1 MTLSGKKVKLP
12 FGPPTCTMCVLT
24 IPAAALGMAA
34 TAVESAM
41 DSDAI
46 IAVGVEADSI
56 IIAPEAVAIIASEAV
71 AIIASEA
78 ITGEA
83 DCAVAK
89 PARAETSV
97 ALEKYILTI
106 L

>member
-1 MTLSGKKVKLP
+1 
-12 FGPPTCTMCVLT
+12 VLT

-41 DSDAI
+41 EAVAAGPEAPAIIAAEVVAADPIIAPDAI
-46 IAVGVEADSI
+46 IASAAMTE
-56 IIAPEAVAIIASEAV
+56 EE
-71 AIIASEA
+71 
-78 ITGEA
+78 

-97 ALEKYILTI
+97 ALEKYIFAVMIRLIRLI
-106 L
+106 LGM